1 MAARFA
7 SIDDYIGSYPESTAV
22 VLTELR
28 RVVHR
33 AVPEAQEAISY
44 DIPTLT
50 LDGRKVIHF
59 AAWKQHV
66 SVYPVPAGDEAYE
79 RRIAPY
85 RSGKGTAKF
94 PLDEPVPYDLVEQMA
109 GLLAKASPRSR

>member
-7 SIDDYIGSYPESTAV
+7 SIDDYISTFPDATAV
-22 VLTELR
+22 VLSELR
-28 RVVHR
+28 RVAHR
-33 AVPEAQEAISY
+33 AVPGAQEAITY

-50 LDGRKVIHF
+50 LAGRKVIHF
-59 AAWKQHV
+59 AGWKQHV
-66 SVYPVPAGDEAYE
+66 SVYPVPAGDEDYE

-94 PLDEPVPYDLVEQMA
+94 PLDESVPYDLVEQMA
-109 GLLAKASPRSR
+109 TLLAAD